1 MSPKLFLILMTVIA
15 VITDSM
21 LHPFY
26 PQYFAKVFGVV
37 DPRYVGFYIGA
48 CSLTV
53 MLSFPLWAMLSRRV
67 SVLRLLVATQIAT
80 GVLSVACCAT
90 TSLGWFWLISLC
102 MMVFKASYLLIYPYV
117 MSLEAKEHHVG
128 TISLLAFVV
137 YFGNILAALL
147 SGMVFELLDP
157 RCLFLGMACGDVLQI
172 LVCLRLLAAPIS
184 APEHGPSDDASAEP
198 LAALP
203 RYFVYRLGLVM
214 LVMYFSAYLSEPFF
228 SSYWER
234 VSALDNKIIT
244 GLVFAIPGVAALL
257 GLYVNARQRGDGG
270 DPYAGILP
278 AIGVGI
284 CSIWL
289 QAAGVPLALLIGRF
303 LYGWALFQS
312 MVRLDS
318 LLFRLSTPETY
329 SVDFSKINVFQGLG
343 VLFASFAAGSLVSS
357 FGLTATFVV
366 AAGGFLVGAL
376 LYCGLFRRELW
387 PRRSAAFGPAAVG
400 RGEVIT

>member
-1 MSPKLFLILMTVIA
+1 VSPKLFLILMTVVA

-37 DPRYVGFYIGA
+37 DPQHVGFYIGA

-53 MLSFPLWAMLSRRV
+53 MLSFPVWAMLSRRIH
-67 SVLRLLVATQIAT
+67 VLHLLVATQIAT
-80 GVLSVACCAT
+80 GLLSMACCAT
-90 TSLGWFWLISLC
+90 TSLAWFWGVSLC

-147 SGMVFELLDP
+147 SGVVFELLDP
-157 RCLFLGMACGDVLQI
+157 RFLFVAMAFGDVLQI
-172 LVCLRLLAAPIS
+172 LLCLRLLKAPAS
-184 APEHGPSDDASAEP
+184 APEEALSDDATTEP
-198 LAALP
+198 LPALP

-214 LVMYFSAYLSEPFF
+214 LVMYFSAYLTEPFF

-234 VSALDNKIIT
+234 VSSVDNKIIT

-257 GLYVNARQRGDGG
+257 GLYVNAKRRSDASA
-270 DPYAGILP
+270 PYAGILP
-278 AIGVGI
+278 AIVVGV
-284 CSIWL
+284 CSLWL

-329 SVDFSKINVFQGLG
+329 SVDFSKINLFQGMG
-343 VLFASFAAGSLVSS
+343 VLLASFTAGSLVSS
-357 FGLTATFVV
+357 FGLRATFIVS
-366 AAGGFLVGAL
+366 AGGFLGGAL
-376 LYCGLFRRELW
+376 LYCGLFRSELW
-387 PRRSAAFGPAAVG
+387 PRRTAALEPATV
-400 RGEVIT
+400 RTGEVST